1 MPTIE
6 VSDETLE
13 KIKDQLGDDFEPIEV
28 NGMED
33 LVGKK
38 WAFQCARYIYFGK
51 VEKVN
56 STFIELSEA
65 ETVFDTGEYSAKEA
79 DDSQEMPK
87 KKVLVM
93 RQSIESIYPTRW

>member
-1 MPTIE
+1 MID

-28 NGMED
+28 NGMDD

-51 VEKVN
+51 VKSVN
-56 STFIELSEA
+56 STFIELDEA
-65 ETVFDTGEYSAKEA
+65 QVVFDTGEYSNTAPNDA
-79 DDSQEMPK
+79 QDLPK
-87 KKVLVM
+87 KKAMIM
-93 RQSIESIYPTRW
+93 RQSVESIDPVKW